1 MRKNELLNLVEE
13 TLTTKEADA
22 YIYAHYTVMDNYS
35 IAKKLNLNIDEFYRI
50 LDSAN
55 CKMKKALNNLP
66 IIEQSNVVLK
76 D

>member
-1 MRKNELLNLVEE
+1 MRKNELLNLVDE

-22 YIYAHYTVMDNYS
+22 YIYAHYTIMDNYL
-35 IAKKLNLNIDEFYRI
+35 IAKTLEVNINEFYKI
-50 LDSAN
+50 LESAN
-55 CKMKKALNNLP
+55 GKMRKALNNLP

>member
-1 MRKNELLNLVEE
+1 MRKNELLNLVDE
-13 TLTTKEADA
+13 TLTSKEADA

-35 IAKKLNLNIDEFYRI
+35 IAKKLDVDINEFYVI

-55 CKMKKALNNLP
+55 GKMKKALNNLP